1 MLGAVRHQAVAPVH
15 VLVLYNSASFLALSS
30 VLCRFS
36 ASIVYVDTTVPPLS
50 LSWDHAERS
59 KVPQTLLALEPYKVC
74 PSSDLIDNTLC
85 VCHARRPIVLQT
97 DLLTMAH
104 RSLGTDHRS
113 LPGTLLID
121 VPYSVPVTDAF
132 GSRRPS
138 RHKLRTATSACKDP
152 CERVC
157 MLTTCLTPATLLILG
172 I

>member
-1 MLGAVRHQAVAPVH
+1 MH

-121 VPYSVPVTDAF
+121 VPFSVPVTDAF
-132 GSRRPS
+132 GSKRPS
-138 RHKLRTATSACKDP
+138 RLKIEDGYQ
-152 CERVC
+152 RVQGP
-157 MLTTCLTPATLLILG
+157 M
-172 I
+172 